1 MCSYY
6 DTHSACVSQIK
17 NKRDT
22 CTHTMQD
29 NDKPVFRFLE
39 EASAPA
45 FLGTIRSEV
54 KPRARS
60 GKAEVDDEVL
70 ADAAALSD
78 DDDDDTTTSA
88 GYKRFSGKLVR
99 QQSPSLLRL
108 IHTHFPKLQECN
120 SDTSCF
126 LAVIAHSIASFH
138 FKADQKDA
146 KLRLVLEQIASIV
159 RAMHPH
165 TSTQRNYFVELTSV
179 FKRYWVNRGE
189 SDKAGRHVEL
199 VRSILH
205 ADRSDVAEYLHE
217 KEQKLVSKLRDRFHV
232 LYDDVQHKTLRLQA
246 YDKVMNPGVEQV
258 DNDMLA
264 GLLVALETSFGMR
277 KGAILDPH
285 VKFYTY
291 SEWKRVRARQ
301 GMPVS
306 SFRIGTIADSGFGD
320 SDDEYSMDMNQD
332 AFDDEI
338 GMEHVCVQVGVL
350 KDAEVSINKYIDEH
364 DDRCVRDRI
373 LVKPSIILTAKQLV
387 RGIQTFRRLADITTS
402 TFVSRK
408 HSSNA
413 WGSARVG
420 PVIRHMYPSCA
431 ALSAKHGWPLGSHLA
446 RRIYANASFA
456 IYEERVRNVTGKYVD
471 KSVWISNMLGHQGSV
486 KTSLSYATVVVDFKM
501 ADAVFATP
509 PEQQIRLLQG
519 QIKLL
524 QDQFAEPLLKRERRT
539 EASVNALVAEDAG
552 NLAEVSFRK
561 KDGTIVTLR
570 KHKRRRKYYSKAER
584 DEAVKMVYDRLSEHG
599 IAHTSANLLKMGVGR
614 GTHNNYKRDNNLAEP
629 AAQPRP
635 IEPVAEPERRGR
647 PPAAVEDK
655 TVAVLPEPKKTIE
668 LQPGV
673 KVIAKQAKETQKLKG
688 AALAKRNREY
698 LKRDQE
704 KFGVDNVIESADDC
718 DGEILKKQKL
728 GPKLERD
735 ECVEKSDN

>member
-1 MCSYY
+1 MSAYTT
-6 DTHSACVSQIK
+6 THGVYITNQK
-17 NKRDT
+17 QTK
-22 CTHTMQD
+22 HTPMQD
-29 NDKPVFRFLE
+29 NDHQPVFAFLA

-45 FLGTIRSEV
+45 FLGTIRAEV

-126 LAVIAHSIASFH
+126 LAVVAHSIASFH
-138 FKADQKDA
+138 FKADPKDA

-165 TSTQRNYFVELTSV
+165 TSTQRNYFVELTSL
-179 FKRYWVNRGE
+179 FKSYWVSRGE
-189 SDKAGRHVEL
+189 TDKTGKHVEL

-232 LYDDVQHKTLRLQA
+232 LYDDVQHKTLQA
-246 YDKVMNPGVEQV
+246 YDRVMNPGVEHV
-258 DNDMLA
+258 DNEMLA

-332 AFDDEI
+332 AFEDEI

-350 KDAEVSINKYIDEH
+350 KDAEVSINKYIDE
-364 DDRCVRDRI
+364 DDERWGRDRI

-524 QDQFAEPLLKRERRT
+524 QDQFAELKRERRT
-539 EASVNALVAEDAG
+539 EASVDALVAEDTV

-561 KDGTIVTLR
+561 EDGTIVTLP
-570 KHKRRRKYYSKAER
+570 KHRRRNFKSKDDR
-584 DEAVKMVYDRLSEHG
+584 DSAVEMVYDRLSEHS
-599 IAHTSANLLKMGVGR
+599 IAPTNANLAKAGLGR
-614 GTHNNYKRDNNLAEP
+614 KTITDYKRDHNLAEP
-629 AAQPRP
+629 AAQRRP

-647 PPAAVEDK
+647 SPAVE
-655 TVAVLPEPKKTIE
+655 AQAQPKKKMVE
-668 LQPGV
+668 LPDGV
-673 KVIAKQAKETQKLKG
+673 KVIAQQAKPSQKLKG
-688 AALAKRNREY
+688 EALRKRNQQY
-698 LKRDQE
+698 LERDRQ
-704 KFGVDNVIESADDC
+704 KFGADNVLETEDEC
-718 DGEILKKQKL
+718 DGEIEKRRKL
-728 GPKLERD
+728 GPNLSRD
-735 ECVEKSDN
+735 VCVDKSDT